1 MRTLTLLFILLSSL
15 FSVKAQKITPIEPS
29 MSDALFI
36 LKSMGIEMVRFDL
49 STLQQNTFEISIYID
64 EYIDGVKQERK
75 LDRNLGK
82 NREILSEDIAAD
94 FIAAKS
100 ENFDTV
106 NNVLLRHKDI
116 GIYILPENDSVVTC
130 RINLTDGATLSTPLP
145 LKELKPTSPRFRFS
159 YEMRPFSVNEFN
171 QSSSEIPLMLY
182 ASYWYDDKSYFYRF
196 CGEKMID
203 PEMNSDSNI
212 LTYSPHYYVIGI
224 SVVKVL

>member
-82 NREILSEDIAAD
+82 NREIVSEDIAAD

-130 RINLTDGATLSTPLP
+130 RINLTDGAT
-145 LKELKPTSPRFRFS
+145 
-159 YEMRPFSVNEFN
+159 
-171 QSSSEIPLMLY
+171 
-182 ASYWYDDKSYFYRF
+182 
-196 CGEKMID
+196 G
-203 PEMNSDSNI
+203 
-212 LTYSPHYYVIGI
+212 
-224 SVVKVL
+224 